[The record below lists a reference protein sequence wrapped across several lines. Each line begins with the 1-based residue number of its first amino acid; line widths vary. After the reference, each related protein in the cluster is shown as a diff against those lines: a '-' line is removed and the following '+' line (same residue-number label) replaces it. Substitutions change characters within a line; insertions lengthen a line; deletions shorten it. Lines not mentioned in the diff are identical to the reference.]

1 MKSSSNKKAKVG
13 IIGGSGLYDM
23 DGFSN
28 KRLLKIKTPF
38 GEPSAPL
45 ILGEIS
51 GVPCA
56 FLARHGNGHTV
67 LPQEINVRANIWALK
82 SVGVERLI
90 GITAVGSLKEEI
102 APRHFVFP
110 DQIFDLTHGR
120 AATFFGNGIVAH
132 TAFHTPFCLDQ
143 SKILFEKSKALGVS
157 THQGGTY
164 LCMQGPLFSTKAE
177 SRFYKGLGFSVI
189 GMTAATEAKLAR
201 EAELCYSLISL
212 VTDYD
217 CWKDGEEV
225 SADIVT
231 SVMHDNSKNAQKL
244 LISAISDIAKR
255 DPQCSCPQAMKHSI
269 VTAPKAIKP
278 SAKKKLSLI
287 IGKYI

>member
-1 MKSSSNKKAKVG
+1 MKSSSSKKAKIG

-28 KRLLKIKTPF
+28 KRLVKVKTPF
-38 GEPSAPL
+38 GDPSAPL

-51 GVPCA
+51 GIPCA
-56 FLARHGNGHTV
+56 FLARHGNGHTI

-90 GITAVGSLKEEI
+90 GVTAVGSLKEELP
-102 APRHFVFP
+102 PRHFVFP
-110 DQIFDLTHGR
+110 NQIFDLTHGR

-132 TAFHTPFCLDQ
+132 TAFHTPFCLEQ
-143 SKILFEKSKALGVS
+143 SKIIFEKSVSLGINS
-157 THQGGTY
+157 HQGGTY
-164 LCMQGPLFSTKAE
+164 VCMQGPLFSTKAE
-177 SRFYKGLGFSVI
+177 SRFYKSLGFSVI
-189 GMTAATEAKLAR
+189 GMTASTEAKLAR

-244 LISAISDIAKR
+244 LVSAISEIAKR
-255 DPQCSCPQAMKHSI
+255 EAHCSCPEAMKHAI
-269 VTAPKAIKP
+269 VTSPKAIKP
-278 SAKKKLSLI
+278 AVKKKLALI
-287 IGKYI
+287 IGKYT